1 MLGDVVHVIVRAMLG
16 VKLVALSRLVIL
28 VRRAC
33 GLGSTRVCSTLLH
46 QLERSAVVV
55 DMLRC
60 YIYSACLRPIT
71 YVHINLHK

>member
-46 QLERSAVVV
+46 QLERFI
-55 DMLRC
+55 RC
-60 YIYSACLRPIT
+60 ARLT
-71 YVHINLHK
+71 INVNHAARRAT